1 MPWLR
6 NEDAAMKVRLQG
18 LVVYDANAPVS
29 GRPVGVRFRLPQ
41 DELANLTYPVI
52 IIEHAGIYP
61 DQERM
66 QSGRNVQVPY
76 VPEGKQTWAYG
87 TATDPHA
94 IDPRQSPYRTV
105 NPPTPYN
112 LDYQVTLYGRFWDA
126 HIQPL
131 IAELATLWRLPAKA
145 GAMWIP
151 QDGTLRTM
159 RLLGGPE
166 EGYGLDEDGKRLFKV
181 VYRVRLYTELL
192 EDIQSSVAWGGTL
205 IPVSMVNID
214 LSVYSDLG
222 DIDLSTPAGIE
233 LNTGVLSAGLSSQ
246 VNVG

>member
-6 NEDAAMKVRLQG
+6 DEDACIKWRLQG
-18 LVVYDANAPVS
+18 LTVTDTNTPVG

-41 DELANLTYPVI
+41 DELADLTYPVI

-66 QSGRNVQVPY
+66 QSGQMVQIPY
-76 VPEGKQTWAYG
+76 VPEGMTSWAYG
-87 TATDPHA
+87 TVSDPHA
-94 IDPRQSPYRTV
+94 LDPTASPYYTTF
-105 NPPTPYN
+105 PPTPYN
-112 LDYQVTLYGRFWDA
+112 LDYQVTVYGRFWNQ

-131 IAELATLWRLPAKA
+131 IAELATLWRLPAKS
-145 GAMWIP
+145 GALWVP
-151 QDGTLRTM
+151 QTGTTRTM

-181 VYRVRLYTELL
+181 VYRVRVYTELL

-214 LSVYSDLG
+214 LSVYSDPT
-222 DIDLSTPAGIE
+222 DIDLGTPSGIT

>member
-6 NEDAAMKVRLQG
+6 NEDACMKVRLQG
-18 LVVYDANAPVS
+18 LTVTDANAPVG

-66 QSGRNVQVPY
+66 QSGRNVQIPY
-76 VPEGKQTWAYG
+76 TPEGLTSWGFG
-87 TATDPHA
+87 TVTDLHA
-94 IDPRQSPYRTV
+94 LDPTQSPYFSTF
-105 NPPTPYN
+105 PPTPYN
-112 LDYQVTLYGRFWDA
+112 LDYQVTVYGRFWDS
-126 HIQPL
+126 HLQPL
-131 IAELATLWRLPAKA
+131 VAQLATLWRLPAKS

-181 VYRVRLYTELL
+181 VYRVRVYTELL

-214 LSVYSDLG
+214 LSVYSQTG
-222 DIDLSTPAGIE
+222 AIDLTTPAGIIA
-233 LNTGVLSAGLSSQ
+233 NTGVLSAGLNSQ
-246 VNVG
+246 VHVV

>member
-1 MPWLR
+1 
-6 NEDAAMKVRLQG
+6 MKVRLQG
-18 LVVYDANAPVS
+18 LTVIDATAPVG

-66 QSGRNVQVPY
+66 QSGWEVQVPY
-76 VPEGKQTWAYG
+76 VPEGKMTWAFG
-87 TATDPHA
+87 TATDPNA
-94 IDPRQSPYRTV
+94 INPQLSPYTTPF
-105 NPPTPYN
+105 PPTPYN
-112 LDYQVTLYGRFWDA
+112 LDYQVTLYGRFWDS

-131 IAELATLWRLPAKA
+131 VAELATLWRLPAKS
-145 GAMWIP
+145 GAMWVP

-166 EGYGLDEDGKRLFKV
+166 EGYGLDEDGKRIFKV
-181 VYRVRLYTELL
+181 VYRVRVYTELL

-214 LSVYSDLG
+214 LSVYSSVD
-222 DIDLSTPAGIE
+222 DIDLSSPAGIE

>member
-6 NEDAAMKVRLQG
+6 NEDACIKARLQG
-18 LVVYDANAPVS
+18 LTVQDSTAPVG
-29 GRPVGVRFRLPQ
+29 GRSVGVRFRLPQ

-52 IIEHAGIYP
+52 IIEHAGVYP

-66 QSGRNVQVPY
+66 QSGQMVQVPY
-76 VPEGKQTWAYG
+76 VPEGYQSWAHG
-87 TATDPHA
+87 SSTDPHA
-94 IDPRQSPYRTV
+94 LDPGQSPYFSTF
-105 NPPTPYN
+105 PPTPYN

-145 GAMWIP
+145 GALWVP
-151 QDGTLRTM
+151 QNGTLRTM

-181 VYRVRLYTELL
+181 VYRLRVYTELL

-214 LSVYSDLG
+214 LSVYSDLA
-222 DIDLSTPAGIE
+222 DIDLGTPAGIVK
-233 LNTGVLSAGLSSQ
+233 NTGVLSAGLSSQ

>member
-18 LVVYDANAPVS
+18 LTVVDANAPVG
-29 GRPVGVRFRLPQ
+29 GRPVGVRFRLPN

-52 IIEHAGIYP
+52 IIEHAGVYP

-66 QSGRNVQVPY
+66 QSGEYVQIPY
-76 VPEGKQTWAYG
+76 VPEGLTPYASVG
-87 TATDPHA
+87 MN
-94 IDPRQSPYRTV
+94 IDPQASPYYTPF
-105 NPPTPYN
+105 PPTPYN
-112 LDYQVTLYGRFWDA
+112 LDYQVTVYGRFWDA

-131 IAELATLWRLPAKA
+131 IAELATLWRLPAKT

-151 QDGTLRTM
+151 QNGTLRTM

-205 IPVSMVNID
+205 IPVSAVNID

-222 DIDLSTPAGIE
+222 DIDLTTPAGIAI
-233 LNTGVLSAGLSSQ
+233 NTGVLSSGLQVATNVAG
-246 VNVG
+246 

>member
-6 NEDAAMKVRLQG
+6 SEDAAMKVRLQG
-18 LVVYDANAPVS
+18 LTVQDANAPVG

-66 QSGRNVQVPY
+66 QSGQNVQIPY
-76 VPEGKQTWAYG
+76 APEGLQTWAYG
-87 TATDPHA
+87 TVSDPHA
-94 IDPRQSPYRTV
+94 LAPKQSPYFTPF
-105 NPPTPYN
+105 PPTPYN
-112 LDYQVTLYGRFWDA
+112 LDYQVTVYARFWDSQA
-126 HIQPL
+126 QPL

-192 EDIQSSVAWGGTL
+192 EGIQSSIAWGGTL
-205 IPVSMVNID
+205 VPVSMVNID
-214 LSVYSDLG
+214 LSVYSDLS
-222 DIDLSTPAGIE
+222 DIDLSTPAGIA
-233 LNTGVLSAGLSSQ
+233 LNTGVLSAGFSSQ
-246 VNVG
+246 VNVS

>member
-1 MPWLR
+1 
-6 NEDAAMKVRLQG
+6 MKWRLGG
-18 LVVYDANAPVS
+18 LTVTDTNAPVG

-66 QSGRNVQVPY
+66 QSGEMVQIPY
-76 VPEGKQTWAYG
+76 TPEGLTPFAFG
-87 TATDPHA
+87 SAFDPHA
-94 IDPRQSPYRTV
+94 LNPQDSPYYTPF
-105 NPPTPYN
+105 PPTPYN
-112 LDYQVTLYGRFWDA
+112 LDYQVTLYGRFWNE

-131 IAELATLWRLPAKA
+131 IAELATLWRLPAKM
-145 GAMWIP
+145 GAMWVP

-192 EDIQSSVAWGGTL
+192 EDIQSSVLWGGTL
-205 IPVSMVNID
+205 IPVSMINLD

-222 DIDLSTPAGIE
+222 DIDLDSPAGIA
-233 LNTGVLSAGLSSQ
+233 LNTGVLSAGLVSQ